1 MHVVRESKTSTKT
14 HLTISAI
21 SEDLAPIKAHVLS
34 HFKKSVKVPGF
45 RAGKAPASLIEKH
58 VDQKALIDEFMEHAL
73 NELYRKAISQENLRP
88 VSQPKVELKKFVPFT
103 EMEFSIE
110 VATIGELKISN
121 YKLVKVTK
129 KPVSVTAAEV
139 NEVLTNLQK
148 RLAKREETKN
158 PAKNGDEVVIN
169 FDGRD
174 EKGKPIS
181 GAQGSDYPLILGSKS
196 FIPGFEDEV
205 IGLKSGDEKEFK
217 ITFPKNYG
225 VKALQNKNV
234 AFKVTVKKVQKL
246 IEPKIDDNFAK
257 QAGPFKTVAELKAD
271 VKKQLLAEREREI
284 QRNYE
289 NEIIQKIVEKSSV
302 EIPDVLIDEQLQ
314 RLEDEE
320 KNNLVYR
327 GQTWQEHLSEE
338 GVTQEQHRERQK
350 PDAELRVKAGLVLS
364 EIAEHEQI
372 TVQPEELEIR
382 VQMLKGQYKDPGMQ
396 AELDKPENQQ
406 EIASQ
411 LLTEKTIAK
420 LVDYASK

>member
-1 MHVVRESKTSTKT
+1 MHVVRESKTPTKT
-14 HLTISAI
+14 HLNISAI

-174 EKGKPIS
+174 EKSKPIS

>member
-1 MHVVRESKTSTKT
+1 MHVVRESKTPTKT
-14 HLTISAI
+14 HLNISAI

-234 AFKVTVKKVQKL
+234 AFKVMVKKVQKL
-246 IEPKIDDNFAK
+246 VEPKIDDNFAK

-406 EIASQ
+406 EIAAQ

-420 LVDYASK
+420 LVDYTSK